1 MQENCH
7 MMSCVAGGYVGLKSE
22 QQKRHFANGFT
33 TVFSPLYRLLACPT
47 ETPAIRAMTYP
58 TWPKNVLHDIL

>member
-22 QQKRHFANGFT
+22 QQKRHYSPSCQRFYNGF
-33 TVFSPLYRLLACPT
+33 FSALPLACVPNRNT
-47 ETPAIRAMTYP
+47 SYTCYDIS
-58 TWPKNVLHDIL
+58 NVAQKRLT